1 MLVRILRFTLVG
13 SLIAAFVVGIAWIH
27 RSNAHLRQEKNTL
40 SHHNEEIVRLR
51 AYEQAVHSMPTNELH
66 DELSRAEAELKGLQ
80 MQAEERFDR
89 IQARTIANA
98 SALANNRDPL
108 TGMTRLEYFEN
119 VGQATP
125 SAAVQTLMWAAMKEN
140 NDVLIK
146 MLKVDGDARNE
157 AEALMAKLPPPVR
170 EKYSGPES
178 LIALFVAEVLVER
191 ISAAQIMSQTVEDAQ
206 HATVTVRSP
215 SGGQEKIHM
224 QLSPE
229 GWQMVIS
236 TNMVEKIQAR
246 LK

>member
-1 MLVRILRFTLVG
+1 
-13 SLIAAFVVGIAWIH
+13 
-27 RSNAHLRQEKNTL
+27 
-40 SHHNEEIVRLR
+40 
-51 AYEQAVHSMPTNELH
+51 
-66 DELSRAEAELKGLQ
+66 
-80 MQAEERFDR
+80 
-89 IQARTIANA
+89 
-98 SALANNRDPL
+98 
-108 TGMTRLEYFEN
+108 
-119 VGQATP
+119 
-125 SAAVQTLMWAAMKEN
+125 MWAAMKEN